1 MAQPAALKK
10 KGKNSNSIKY
20 TSVGDK
26 VYLALTLIILTVML
40 IVVAFPLIYVISSSF
55 SSPTAVGN
63 GRVILL
69 PVEPGIEGYRAVF
82 STPMIWRGYRNSLFY
97 TVFGTLINLVM
108 TMLAAYPL
116 SRRDLKVRKFVN
128 IMFSFCM
135 IFGAGMIPSYLLVR
149 DLKLLNTIWALLI
162 PGAMSVYNVII
173 ARTYI
178 QTSVPHELYESASL
192 DGCSDFRYLWQIVVP
207 LSKPIIAVLT
217 LWYAVGHWNSYF
229 NAMIY
234 LRDQSLA
241 PLQIVLRNILIVE
254 DMDSIEMMNDINRF
268 LDKQYMKNLYQYSLI
283 IVASAP
289 VMMMYPFIQKY
300 FVKGIMLGS
309 IKG

>member
-1 MAQPAALKK
+1 MTHTH
-10 KGKNSNSIKY
+10 SNKIRQS
-20 TSVGDK
+20 SVADR
-26 VYLALTLIILTVML
+26 VYMGITEVILWFMLIIIL
-40 IVVAFPLIYVISSSF
+40 IPLIYVVSSSF
-55 SSPTAVGN
+55 SSPEAVGN
-63 GRVILL
+63 GKVFLW
-69 PVEPGIEGYRAVF
+69 PVDPSLKGYEAVF
-82 STPMIWRGYRNSLFY
+82 TTPKVWVGFRNSVFY
-97 TVFGTLINLVM
+97 TVVGTVINIIV

-116 SRRDLKVRKFVN
+116 SRRDLKGRGFVMA
-128 IMFSFCM
+128 MFTFTM
-135 IFGAGMIPSYLLVR
+135 LFGGGMIPTYLLVR
-149 DLKLLNTIWALLI
+149 DLGMINTVWAMLL
-162 PGAMSVYNVII
+162 PGAMSVYNVVI

-178 QTSVPHELYESASL
+178 QSSIPFDLYELASL
-192 DGCSDFRYLWQIVVP
+192 DGCTDDRYLVKIVLP
-207 LSKPIIAVLT
+207 LAKPIIAVLT

-254 DMDSIEMMNDINRF
+254 DMDSLEMMNNINNF

-289 VMMMYPFIQKY
+289 VMMLYPFIQKY

-309 IKG
+309 LKG